1 MGVWL
6 ALALL
11 WLPADPS
18 AAARERMVRDQI
30 EDRGVRHPGVLR
42 AMRATPRHLFIPP
55 AARDLAYEDRPVPIG
70 YNVTISQPYIV
81 AWMTELLEPA
91 KTQKVLEIGTGSG
104 YQAAV
109 LAPLVERVYTIEI
122 VPELARSSRALLEKL
137 GYRNITVRAGDGYR
151 GWPEEAPFHRVIL
164 TAAPRE
170 VPQALLD
177 QLAPGG
183 RLVAPVG
190 GSPFTQELLVID
202 KRPDGSIRRR
212 SMGGVAF
219 VPMVPK

>member
-6 ALALL
+6 VLALL
-11 WLPADPS
+11 WLPADT
-18 AAARERMVRDQI
+18 ATAARDRMVRDQI

-70 YNVTISQPYIV
+70 YSVTISQPYIV
-81 AWMTELLEPA
+81 AWMSELLEPA
-91 KTQKVLEIGTGSG
+91 KTHRVLEIGTGSG

-109 LAPLVERVYTIEI
+109 LAQLVERVYTIEI
-122 VPELARSSRALLEKL
+122 VPELAQSARALLEKL
-137 GYRNITVRAGDGYR
+137 GYRNITVREGDGYR
-151 GWPEEAPFHRVIL
+151 GWPEEAPFDRVIL

-170 VPQALLD
+170 VPQTLID